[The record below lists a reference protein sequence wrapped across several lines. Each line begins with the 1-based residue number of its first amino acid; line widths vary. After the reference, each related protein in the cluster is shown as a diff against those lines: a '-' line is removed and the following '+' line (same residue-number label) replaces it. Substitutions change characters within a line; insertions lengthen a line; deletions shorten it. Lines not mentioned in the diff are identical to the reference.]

1 MKETIPCLYAEYGR
15 YINRFRAIPY
25 YIDALKP
32 VERRLLISLYHT
44 ARSDFTKS
52 AKVIGHCIA
61 NYHPHGDQSA
71 YESLVG
77 LVHRGFAIGQGNWGS
92 KYGLNEIPPAAM
104 RYTRVKLSDSIRS
117 LFEELLYYVKY
128 EEFEM
133 ESEPVFLPSPIPLG
147 LIGDNVI
154 TGISFYS
161 TKIPQYDFKDLIE
174 RLKYILGIR
183 DEIVIRPNFK
193 DCMIED
199 VRNGIKKIL
208 SKGEGTIRLIPK
220 YEIESKNLII
230 IGKPRIYGFSRLIR
244 VCDNMKLSVIDNSK
258 TKHGTRII
266 VEGGA
271 SSEDIVKKIIDSISY
286 EIKFSCYFVDDT
298 GNARIFGIDDIL
310 RKCIDSYK
318 DTTINYLKDQLHI
331 LKEKKE
337 DIRIIKIIR
346 DFVST
351 DKRLYDL
358 DSLISRVK
366 SKYHDID
373 ESRVRKVCNKYSI
386 SSMIKYK
393 HDEESVT
400 KEIEDIESKLNN
412 IDKTITNI
420 IIERLPLL
428 NL

>member
-133 ESEPVFLPSPIPLG
+133 ESEPIFLPSPIPLG

-183 DEIVIRPNFK
+183 DEVVIRPNFK

-244 VCDNMKLSVIDNSK
+244 VCDNMRLPIIDNSK

-266 VEGGA
+266 IEGGA
-271 SSEDIVKKIIDSISY
+271 SSEDIVKKIIDSVSY

-298 GNARIFGIDDIL
+298 GNASIFGIDDIL
-310 RKCIDSYK
+310 KKCIDSYK
-318 DTTINYLKDQLHI
+318 DATMNYLKDQLHI

-337 DIRIIKIIR
+337 DIKIIK
-346 DFVST
+346 
-351 DKRLYDL
+351 
-358 DSLISRVK
+358 
-366 SKYHDID
+366 
-373 ESRVRKVCNKYSI
+373 
-386 SSMIKYK
+386 
-393 HDEESVT
+393 
-400 KEIEDIESKLNN
+400 
-412 IDKTITNI
+412 
-420 IIERLPLL
+420 
-428 NL
+428 